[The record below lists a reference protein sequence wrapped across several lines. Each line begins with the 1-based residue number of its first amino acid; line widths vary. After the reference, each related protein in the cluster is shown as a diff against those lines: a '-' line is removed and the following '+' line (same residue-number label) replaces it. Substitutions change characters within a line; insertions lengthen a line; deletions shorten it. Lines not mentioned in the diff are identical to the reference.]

1 MTKTNIINDDYL
13 LSKNQLIYYL
23 SDFILMYKIL
33 VHIFKSIERIV
44 ISILFFFEKRF
55 VFNCLYDTI
64 IFRIV

>member
-1 MTKTNIINDDYL
+1 MTKANIINDDYL

-44 ISILFFFEKRF
+44 ISILFFLKKDL
-55 VFNCLYDTI
+55 CLNVYM
-64 IFRIV
+64 VQL